1 MTRRKPDL
9 HSRTRLG
16 LTGAGSLPLPD
27 QMEEIL
33 AWKRQAER
41 ARLEADRALGLW
53 FLDHETFCGDHAR
66 SRKRT
71 KVIASNMGIDSNHY
85 TSLTFLARLTPEE
98 WEAALSYVSDGY
110 HPIPISVYNVTRG
123 VRAYRAEG
131 TPTPE
136 KKKLGEGKG
145 LKGNPPPSRPT

>member
-1 MTRRKPDL
+1 
-9 HSRTRLG
+9 
-16 LTGAGSLPLPD
+16 LPD
-27 QMEEIL
+27 QIEEIL

-53 FLDHETFCGDHAR
+53 FLDHETFCGDHNR

-71 KVIASNMGIDSNHY
+71 KVIAANMGIDSNHY

-145 LKGNPPPSRPT
+145 